1 MNEKERMKK
10 LIKIINDAAEVY
22 YNTGEEKMPN
32 IEYDKL
38 YDELEALEKSSGIIL
53 SDSPTQ
59 HAGIDVKNNIAKIT
73 HEYPALSLAKTKDI
87 SLFPKTFAVRD
98 NKAIVMWKEDGGT
111 LVATYDNGKLSSL
124 ATRGNGIVG
133 QDITQN
139 AKYIHGLPLGLPFK
153 THFVVRGEALMSY
166 KEFERV
172 NNALPSDVEPY
183 KNPRNLANST
193 VSLDAEKELEHR
205 EIWFHAFKLV
215 YNESE
220 YTVTRPRTFYGDME
234 FLKSLGFE
242 TTEHVLCDVSD
253 IESVIREMSDSVSK
267 YAFPVDG
274 LVVAANDVEY
284 AEAQPGTG
292 KNPNRLVG
300 FALKWQDETVE
311 TVFRKIEWSP
321 SRTGLLNPVAIFDPV
336 ELEGTTVS
344 RASVHNVSI
353 IRGLKLHPGD
363 TISVYK
369 ANKIIPQIAENI
381 SVAKDLSDAEAL
393 PNECPCCHGAVKSL
407 VTKGEKT
414 TVEVAVCKNP
424 DCPAKHIGKYTHFV
438 ERDCMN
444 ILGLSKATVT
454 YFVEHGW
461 IREFSDIYHL
471 DAHKD
476 EIINTKGYGLKSY
489 NNMIAAI
496 EKSRKTSFVPFIHAL
511 GIPNIGEGQAKL
523 FAKEYQYDVDRFF
536 DDVYKKHDFSHID
549 GIGPILSECLIKWGE
564 KYLEYKN
571 TDADKPDME
580 IKKLLSELTF
590 EKPELIEKVAS
601 SATLSG
607 LTFVITGDVYHFKNR
622 NELKAKIE
630 SLGGKVSGS
639 VSSKTSYLIN
649 NDVKSVSG
657 KNKKAKDIGIP
668 IISEDDFLLML

>member
-1 MNEKERMKK
+1 MNEKERMKE
-10 LIKIINDAAEVY
+10 LIQIINEAAEVY
-22 YNTGEEKMPN
+22 YNTGEEKMSN
-32 IEYDKL
+32 MEYDKL
-38 YDELEALEKSSGIIL
+38 YNELEKLEKSSGIVL
-53 SDSPTQ
+53 PGSPTQ
-59 HAGIDVKNNIAKIT
+59 HAGIDVKDNISKIV
-73 HEYPALSLAKTKDI
+73 HEYPALSLAKTKDLG
-87 SLFPKTFAVRD
+87 LFSKTFAVRD
-98 NKAIVMWKEDGGT
+98 NKAVVMWKEDGGT

-133 QDITQN
+133 QDITHN
-139 AKYIHGLPLGLPFK
+139 AKYIRGLPLELPFIS
-153 THFVVRGEALMSY
+153 HFVVRGEALMSY
-166 KEFERV
+166 EEFERV
-172 NNALPSDVEPY
+172 NNSLPSNVEPY

-215 YNESE
+215 HIEID
-220 YTVTRPRTFYGDME
+220 YTDARPRTFYNDME
-234 FLKSLGFE
+234 LLKSLGFE
-242 TTEHVLCDVSD
+242 TTEHILCDVSD
-253 IESVIREMSDSVSK
+253 IELVIQEMSDRVSK
-267 YAFPVDG
+267 YSFPVDG

-292 KNPNRLVG
+292 KNPNKLVG

-311 TVFRKIEWSP
+311 TTLRKIEWSP
-321 SRTGLLNPVAIFDPV
+321 SRTGLLNPVAVFDPV

-353 IRGLKLHPGD
+353 IRGLKLHAGD

-381 SVAKDLSDAEAL
+381 SCAKELSDIEAL
-393 PNECPCCHGAVKSL
+393 PNECPCCHGPVKSL
-407 VTKGEKT
+407 ITKGEKT
-414 TVEVAVCKNP
+414 TIEVAVCENS

-438 ERDCMN
+438 KRDCMN

-461 IREFSDIYHL
+461 ICEFSDIYHL
-471 DAHKD
+471 DMHKD

-523 FAKEYQYDVDRFF
+523 FAKEYQYDIDKFF
-536 DDVYKKHDFSHID
+536 DDVYKKHDFSNID
-549 GIGPILSECLIKWGE
+549 GIGPILSDCLIKWGE
-564 KYLEYKN
+564 KHLEYKN
-571 TDADKPDME
+571 PDVDKPDME
-580 IKKLLSELTF
+580 IKNLLSELTF
-590 EKPELIEKVAS
+590 EKPES
-601 SATLSG
+601 SGSTSETAALSG

-649 NDVKSVSG
+649 NDVKSTSG
-657 KNKKAKDIGIP
+657 KNKKAKDVGIP
-668 IISEDDFLLML
+668 IISEDEFLSML